1 MIVQAEGWR
10 WAEVVDMQDRQQL
23 SRDLGAL
30 LRRLTVESD
39 RLAHSFASR
48 HGLHPT
54 DLQAL
59 IHIMDA
65 AGQGQPLTA
74 GGLRSALGMSSGAT
88 TAVID
93 RLETTGHIRRD
104 RAGSDRR
111 SVHLHYADHGMAL
124 ALDFFGPLGV
134 ASERIMADFTDL
146 ELATVK
152 RYLTAMSDTIQNHRN
167 SIDSAKS

>member
-1 MIVQAEGWR
+1 MVN
-10 WAEVVDMQDRQQL
+10 RQQL
-23 SRDLGAL
+23 TRDLGAL

-39 RLAHSFASR
+39 RLLQSFAGR

-65 AGQGQPLTA
+65 EGQGQPLTA

-104 RAGSDRR
+104 RGGSDRR

-124 ALDFFGPLGV
+124 ALDFFGPLGL
-134 ASERIMADFTDL
+134 ASEQATAHFTDR

-152 RYLTAMSDTIQNHRN
+152 RYLTAMSDTIQNHRHT
-167 SIDSAKS
+167 IDQPKL